1 MNHMFFFLPILY
13 SFTTRLNSNKKRIA
27 WLLSYIIPIMIC
39 VFLIYNDY
47 TYAECLA
54 LSIFIVLAIYS
65 SYEIGYIYNDAE
77 LIKKEV
83 NPTLRLTN
91 ENIQYYENKK
101 TIIYLSRSVCLVVLI
116 LVAWSVDSKIGFSVT
131 LSCVAILF
139 LYLIYNSIRN
149 RYNIP
154 LYSLLVYSRYFSI
167 FICSVSLFDSFLLW
181 LVYPFCVTLEFM
193 SKPRFKFKMKW
204 IINNLDMFRAIY
216 YSFILLSIVAL
227 NSIFIFDKIIYA
239 LVLYFFVFRTLSF
252 IFLSKKYRSAR

>member
-1 MNHMFFFLPILY
+1 MNHLFFYLPILY
-13 SFTTRLNSNKKRIA
+13 SFNTRLNSNKKRIA
-27 WLLSYIIPIMIC
+27 WVLSYIIPIIIC
-39 VFLIYNDY
+39 VFIIYNDY
-47 TYAECLA
+47 TYAECLT
-54 LSIFIVLAIYS
+54 LSIFIVFTIYS

-101 TIIYLSRSVCLVVLI
+101 IIIYLSRSICLIVLM
-116 LVAWSVDSKIGFSVT
+116 LAAWGIDSKIGFSIT
-131 LSCVAILF
+131 FSCVAILL

-167 FICSVSLFDSFLLW
+167 FICSISLFDSFLLW

-204 IINNLDMFRAIY
+204 IINNLDMFRTIY
-216 YSFILLSIVAL
+216 YSFLLLSIVAL
-227 NSIFIFDKIIYA
+227 DSILMFDKIIYA
-239 LVLYFFVFRTLSF
+239 LVLYFFVFRCLSF
-252 IFLSKKYRSAR
+252 VFLSKKYRSAS

>member
-1 MNHMFFFLPILY
+1 MNHLFFFLPILY
-13 SFTTRLNSNKKRIA
+13 SFNTRLNSNKKRIA
-27 WLLSYIIPIMIC
+27 WVLSYSIPIMIC
-39 VFLIYNDY
+39 VFLIYSDY
-47 TYAECLA
+47 TYVESLA
-54 LSIFIVLAIYS
+54 LSIFIIFTIYS

-77 LIKKEV
+77 LIKKED

-91 ENIQYYENKK
+91 ENLQYYEKKK
-101 TIIYLSRSVCLVVLI
+101 TKIYLSRSVFLIVLM

-131 LSCVAILF
+131 LSCVAILL

-204 IINNLDMFRAIY
+204 IYNNLDMFRAIY
-216 YSFILLSIVAL
+216 YSFLLLSTIAL
-227 NSIFIFDKIIYA
+227 DSIFMVDKIIYA
-239 LVLYFFVFRTLSF
+239 LVSYFFVFRVLSF
-252 IFLSKKYRSAR
+252 IFLSKKYRSVR